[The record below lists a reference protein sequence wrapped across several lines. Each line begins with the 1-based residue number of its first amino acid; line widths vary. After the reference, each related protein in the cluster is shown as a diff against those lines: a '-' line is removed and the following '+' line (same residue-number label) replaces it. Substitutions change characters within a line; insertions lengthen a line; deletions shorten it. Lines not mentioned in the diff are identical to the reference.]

1 MGQAIDGDSRLL
13 YVPVETRAREWD
25 AKLLFSLA
33 AAAANFQVVVGP
45 KWLLNANT
53 DLLPRGLFGCKTL
66 NRIDASA
73 MKAAAAAGHTIYAWD
88 DEGPGQILPEVYL
101 KNIDPAAIDYAD
113 RIFAWG
119 EHQAKMLSR
128 RFPHTASKIEVGGN
142 PRWDILRP
150 EHRGFFAAEAE
161 ALRAA
166 HGRFILVNTNFGTF
180 NSWWSEGLEAITMV
194 AAETGAFERTNEDDR
209 RMLAD
214 VHDFEKGV
222 FLSYD
227 SMLAAVSAAFPDRTI
242 VLRPHPTEKAEAWEK
257 ITASLPNVKTLREG
271 AVIPWI
277 MAAEAVVQNS
287 CTTGIEA
294 LTLGVP
300 VVSYCKHQTPLVEWH
315 LASHV
320 TPRASDE
327 AALVNHL
334 KQFLSDSSRFK
345 SVNAQGIQILGR
357 HIAKLDGETSAATI
371 LKALHFLAR
380 RREKHKVAFDRVF
393 SLPKGLRPPP
403 KTGYL
408 DMKFPPVSGAE
419 LAQTI
424 SRLTRSHPRLDRVSI
439 MQIAESTFHMK
450 QIP

>member
-1 MGQAIDGDSRLL
+1 MGQAIDGDARIL

-25 AKLLFSLA
+25 AKLLFSLM
-33 AAAANFQVVVGP
+33 AAAANFQVVIGP

-73 MKAAAAAGHTIYAWD
+73 MEAAAAAGHAIYAWD

-101 KNIDPAAIDYAD
+101 KNIDPVAVGYAE

-128 RFPHTASKIEVGGN
+128 RFPDAASKIEVGGN
-142 PRWDILRP
+142 PRWDLLRP
-150 EHRGFFAAEAE
+150 EHRGFFAAEAG

-180 NSWWSEGLEAITMV
+180 NSWWSEGLEAITNV
-194 AAETGAFERTNEDDR
+194 AAETGAFERSNEADQ

-214 VHDFEKGV
+214 IHDFEKGV
-222 FLSYD
+222 FLSYGA
-227 SMLAAVSAAFPDRTI
+227 MLAALSAAFPDHTI
-242 VLRPHPTEKAEAWEK
+242 VLRPHPTEKVEVWEK

-271 AVIPWI
+271 VVIPWI

-287 CTTGIEA
+287 CTTGVEA

-300 VVSYCKHQTPLVEWH
+300 VVSYCKYETPLVEWH

-320 TPRASDE
+320 TPRAKDE
-327 AALVNHL
+327 TALVNHL
-334 KQFLSDSSRFK
+334 KQFLSDPASFK
-345 SVNAQGIQILGR
+345 SVNAQGLQVLGR
-357 HIAKLDGETSAATI
+357 HIAKLAGETAAAAI
-371 LKALHFLAR
+371 LKSLTFLAKR
-380 RREKHKVAFDRVF
+380 SEKRQSVFDRVF
-393 SLPKGLRPPP
+393 SLPKGLRPYL
-403 KTGYL
+403 KTKYL
-408 DMKFPPVSGAE
+408 AMKFPPVSGSD
-419 LAQTI
+419 LAQAV
-424 SRLTRSHPRLDRVSI
+424 SRLTRPHPRLDQVSI
-439 MQIAESTFHMK
+439 TQIAESTFFLK
-450 QIP
+450 RVP